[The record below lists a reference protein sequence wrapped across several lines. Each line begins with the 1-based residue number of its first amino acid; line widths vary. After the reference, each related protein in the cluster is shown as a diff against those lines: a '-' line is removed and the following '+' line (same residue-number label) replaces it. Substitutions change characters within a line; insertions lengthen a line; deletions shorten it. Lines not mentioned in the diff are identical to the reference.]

1 MYITT
6 GKQDNFINDL
16 FLNFVCIQLSN
27 IYFKE
32 KNCESILSSV
42 NYFDVF
48 RGETQKSHIPEKTE
62 VLNEFSIIVWFL
74 GYSWIT

>member
-1 MYITT
+1 MHITT

-16 FLNFVCIQLSN
+16 FLNFICIQLSN

-48 RGETQKSHIPEKTE
+48 RGETQKSHNNCLIPR
-62 VLNEFSIIVWFL
+62 LQLDNLIVV
-74 GYSWIT
+74 IRRR